1 MLERYEMLL
10 ERYNTLKD
18 KVVDRKKEFKV
29 LMEFVENETSYMICP
44 ASTHY
49 HLCREHGLLEHSINV
64 AENLLKIRGVLAPE
78 ITEESCVI
86 VALMHDLGK
95 AGVPGKPQ
103 YIKNSN
109 ENKPWPPYK
118 FNTDLIY
125 MSVPVRSLY
134 LIGKLFPLTEEEAQ
148 AIIYHDGQYVEDNRS
163 VAAKEEP
170 LTLLLQYADNWSGF
184 VQEDCEDAFNI

>member
-10 ERYNTLKD
+10 ERYNALKD

-64 AENLLKIRGVLAPE
+64 AENLLRIRGVLAPE
-78 ITEESCVI
+78 ISEESCVI

-109 ENKPWPPYK
+109 ENKTWPPYK

-184 VQEDCEDAFNI
+184 VKEVNGTG

>member
-10 ERYNTLKD
+10 ERYNALKD

-64 AENLLKIRGVLAPE
+64 AENLLRIRGVLAPE

-109 ENKPWPPYK
+109 GNKPWPPYK

-184 VQEDCEDAFNI
+184 VKEVNGTG

>member
-10 ERYNTLKD
+10 ERYNALKD

-44 ASTHY
+44 ASTHC

-64 AENLLKIRGVLAPE
+64 AENLLRIRGVLAPE
-78 ITEESCVI
+78 ISEESCVI

-184 VQEDCEDAFNI
+184 VKEVNGTG